1 MADPMG
7 LDATPEGEREGEG
20 LKTPTYTDLVTE
32 EPERPTDIDGFKS
45 PKPLT
50 EEEEDS
56 VSRSDLKEAMH
67 RLLPRFV
74 NKRIDELLQPAM
86 VSRIFPD
93 NYIDKHF
100 LITAS
105 LIEEHD
111 PTDDVDVLG
120 IISKVQDGLSIGYE
134 GRGRIDILEIAG
146 VAHEEEMEKISK
158 ELGL

>member
-1 MADPMG
+1 MG
-7 LDATPEGEREGEG
+7 LGEVPEDKGEG
-20 LKTPTYTDLVTE
+20 KGEADGTKIPTYQDLVTE
-32 EPERPTDIDGFKS
+32 EPLRNTDIDGVKTPKS
-45 PKPLT
+45 LG
-50 EEEEDS
+50 EEEEDT

-67 RLLPRFV
+67 KLLPRFRD
-74 NKRIDELLQPAM
+74 KRIDDLLQSAM

-105 LIEEHD
+105 LIEEQE
-111 PTDDVDVLG
+111 PDDDIDVLG
-120 IISKVQDGLSIGYE
+120 IISMVQDGLSIGYE

-146 VAHEEEMEKISK
+146 VAHEEEMEKLSK